1 MKAIYVDDE
10 KPALVNFESAVKNIE
25 EIKSVNVFSDGSKA
39 IEYIKDNEVDIAF
52 LDMELS
58 VTHGIQLAKEIK
70 KFNVN
75 IHIVFV
81 TAYTKYAFE
90 AFGVDAVDY
99 ILKPYSVSEL
109 RQVIAKVKRIKPVPT
124 KKVKICT
131 MPDLCVWVDG
141 NQIHTGRAKV
151 EELFALLVDKYE
163 TGITSSE
170 AIAYLWPDRINDN
183 NTQSLFRMTFKRM
196 MNLLEELDIADII
209 ISKGKYKCIDV
220 DKVECDLYELLNG
233 NEEYIDKYSGQYLQ
247 RYSWAEERNGQL
259 YSKIRKGWE

>member
-1 MKAIYVDDE
+1 MKVIYVDDE

-99 ILKPYSVSEL
+99 IL
-109 RQVIAKVKRIKPVPT
+109 
-124 KKVKICT
+124 
-131 MPDLCVWVDG
+131 
-141 NQIHTGRAKV
+141 
-151 EELFALLVDKYE
+151 
-163 TGITSSE
+163 
-170 AIAYLWPDRINDN
+170 
-183 NTQSLFRMTFKRM
+183 
-196 MNLLEELDIADII
+196 
-209 ISKGKYKCIDV
+209 
-220 DKVECDLYELLNG
+220 
-233 NEEYIDKYSGQYLQ
+233 
-247 RYSWAEERNGQL
+247 
-259 YSKIRKGWE
+259 

>member
-1 MKAIYVDDE
+1 MKVIYVDDE
-10 KPALVNFESAVKNIE
+10 KPALVNFESIVKSID
-25 EIKSVNVFSDGSKA
+25 EIKSLKLFNDGNKA
-39 IEYIKDNEVDIAF
+39 MDYIRDNEVDIAF

-58 VTHGIQLAKEIK
+58 VTNGIQLAKEIK
-70 KFNVN
+70 KHNVN

-99 ILKPYSVSEL
+99 ILKPYFADEI
-109 RQVIAKVKRIKPVPT
+109 RQVIAKVKRIKPIVS
-124 KKVKICT
+124 KRVKICT
-131 MPDLCVWVDG
+131 MPDLGLWVDG
-141 NQIHTGRAKV
+141 NIVHLARTKA

-163 TGITSSE
+163 TGITSAE
-170 AIAYLWPDRINDN
+170 AIEYLWPDRINDN

-196 MNLLEELDIADII
+196 MTMLEGFDIADII

-233 NEEYIDKYSGQYLQ
+233 NEEYVEKYTGHYMQK
-247 RYSWAEERNGQL
+247 YSWAEERNGEL
-259 YSKIRKGWE
+259 YSKYNKGWE

>member
-10 KPALVNFESAVKNIE
+10 KPALVNFESVVKNIE
-25 EIKSVNVFSDGSKA
+25 EIKSLKLFSDCNKA
-39 IEYIKDNEVDIAF
+39 MEYIKENEVDIAF

-58 VTHGIQLAKEIK
+58 VTNGIQLAKEIK
-70 KFNVN
+70 KHNVN

-99 ILKPYSVSEL
+99 ILKPYFVDEIK
-109 RQVIAKVKRIKPVPT
+109 QVIAKVKRIKPIVQ

-131 MPDLCVWVDG
+131 MPDLGVWVDG
-141 NQIHTGRAKV
+141 TVIHMGRTKA

-163 TGITSSE
+163 TGITSGE
-170 AIAYLWPDRINDN
+170 AIEYLWPERINDN

-196 MNLLEELDIADII
+196 MDLLESFGISDII

-220 DKVECDLYELLNG
+220 NKVECDLYELLNG
-233 NEEYIDKYSGQYLQ
+233 NKEYIEKYDGNYMQK
-247 RYSWAEERNGQL
+247 YSWAEERNGQL
-259 YSKIRKGWE
+259 YSKYNKGWE